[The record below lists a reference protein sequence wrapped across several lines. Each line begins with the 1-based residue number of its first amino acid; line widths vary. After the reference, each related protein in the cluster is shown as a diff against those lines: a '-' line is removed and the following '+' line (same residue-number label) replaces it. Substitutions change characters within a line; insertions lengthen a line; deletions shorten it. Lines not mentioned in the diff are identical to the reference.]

1 MDWTKYLGFSVGGG
15 VVTFGLILGFIKW
28 SGNTLRTWLFS
39 KHDAKSRQA
48 LELYKVKL
56 SSSTFVTRAHFETE
70 YDAYKK
76 IFAGLGEVS
85 LTFTGLRPSMDMAP
99 ANETKEEK
107 RIRFEKRLNLLSA
120 AHDHAVK
127 IVEHMRPFYPSEIFI
142 KASISLAIARGE
154 MMDFATDEHAL
165 SVTGFQAGRNRLKE
179 FNLAYESAID
189 AVRTRIATLAIIP
202 DPPEV

>member
-28 SGNTLRTWLFS
+28 SGDTLRTWLFS

-70 YDAYKK
+70 YDAYKR

-85 LTFTGLRPSMDMAP
+85 LTIAGLRPSIDLSP
-99 ANETKEEK
+99 TNETQEEN
-107 RIRFEKRLNLLSA
+107 RIRFSERLNLLSA

-127 IVEHMRPFYPSEIFI
+127 IVEHMRPFYPSDIFI
-142 KASISLAIARGE
+142 KVSQCLAITRGE
-154 MMDFATDEHAL
+154 IMYAAGGGERVFN
-165 SVTGFQAGRNRLKE
+165 QAGRNRLQD
-179 FNLAYESAID
+179 FNLAYDSAID